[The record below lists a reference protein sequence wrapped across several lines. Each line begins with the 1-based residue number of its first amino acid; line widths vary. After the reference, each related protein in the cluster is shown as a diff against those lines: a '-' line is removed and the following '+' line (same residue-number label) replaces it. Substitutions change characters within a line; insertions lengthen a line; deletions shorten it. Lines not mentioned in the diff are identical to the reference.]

1 MLAAPK
7 QGRRLKNER
16 EEPWAVLARVG
27 ETADASIDL
36 AEAALAL
43 GVLDVPVADLAPYR
57 WHIDDLNTRAAAR
70 AKSVRGA
77 EAQARILSHVIYEE
91 AGYDGDRVSYDHP
104 NNANLIKVIDRRRG
118 LPVAL
123 GILYLHVGTALGFS
137 VHGLNIPGHFVLRI
151 TAPDGRVV
159 LDPFNGGA
167 LVDTPGLR
175 LLLKRALGAD
185 AEIEPSYLVEAG
197 RRAVLLRLQNNLK
210 SRAMAS
216 GNLDRAGEIL
226 KRMTTIAPRE
236 AQLWFERG
244 AIESELGR
252 LGAAREHFGHC
263 SALAGPSALRRTAET
278 ALARLQRKLN

>member
-1 MLAAPK
+1 MK
-7 QGRRLKNER
+7 DER
-16 EEPWAVLARVG
+16 EEPWVTLARVG
-27 ETADASIDL
+27 ETADAAIDL

-43 GVLDVPVADLAPYR
+43 AALDEPLADLSRYR
-57 WHIDDLNTRAAAR
+57 WHIDDLVAR
-70 AKSVRGA
+70 AGARQTSLSDA
-77 EAQARILSHVIYEE
+77 EAQARTLSHVIYEE

-118 LPVAL
+118 LPVTL
-123 GILYLHVGTALGFS
+123 GILYLHVGGALGFS

-151 TAPDGRVV
+151 SAADGRVV

-167 LVDTPGLR
+167 LLDTPGLR

-185 AEIEPSYLVEAG
+185 AELEPSYLVEVG
-197 RRAVLLRLQNNLK
+197 KRAVLLRLQNNLK
-210 SRAMAS
+210 SRAMAE
-216 GNLDRAGEIL
+216 GKLERASEII
-226 KRMTTIAPRE
+226 KRMTAIAPRE

-244 AIESELGR
+244 AVESELGR

-263 SALAGPSALRRTAET
+263 SALAGESALRRNAET